1 MGLGLFAAVRA
12 AGIQRGV
19 YIGVS
24 ILAVLLGLWNIKTA
38 VFRDERFRIEV
49 PRSWQPAVKRLT
61 AGVTSVP
68 GAIFIGILISLFLL
82 PCTSGPYVVI
92 IGMLSRTASRWQA
105 VQLLLLY
112 NFVFIL
118 PFLIITLGVGF
129 GLTTTAKVERWRQN
143 KRDRLHLI
151 TGVFLILLGVGL
163 WILLALK
170 AV

>member
-1 MGLGLFAAVRA
+1 
-12 AGIQRGV
+12 
-19 YIGVS
+19 
-24 ILAVLLGLWNIKTA
+24 
-38 VFRDERFRIEV
+38 
-49 PRSWQPAVKRLT
+49 
-61 AGVTSVP
+61 
-68 GAIFIGILISLFLL
+68 
-82 PCTSGPYVVI
+82 
-92 IGMLSRTASRWQA
+92 MLSRTASRWQA

-163 WILLALK
+163 WILLAVK
-170 AV
+170 AL